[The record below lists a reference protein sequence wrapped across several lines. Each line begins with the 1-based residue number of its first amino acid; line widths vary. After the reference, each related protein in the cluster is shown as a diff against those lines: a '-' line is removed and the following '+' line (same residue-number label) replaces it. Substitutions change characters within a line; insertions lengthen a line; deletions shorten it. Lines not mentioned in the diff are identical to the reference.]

1 MLECHSLQSRKKA
14 LSSPT
19 AVEWQ
24 PEKALACVRIGQK
37 DDGVGDDGGE
47 KTRQK
52 REAGTW

>member
-14 LSSPT
+14 LSSLT